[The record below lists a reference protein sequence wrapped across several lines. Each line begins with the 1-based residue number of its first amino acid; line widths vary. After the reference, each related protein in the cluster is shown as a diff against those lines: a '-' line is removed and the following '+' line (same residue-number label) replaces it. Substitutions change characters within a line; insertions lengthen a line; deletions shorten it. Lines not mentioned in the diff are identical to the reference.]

1 MTAGLVLLALLAMA
15 ALVTGCSRSWSNF
28 SQYPGFNDYYIK
40 NPRSTQAATA
50 AEQALLQRFRPRLFL
65 DQDAEGPISFYAD
78 YIAQGSLSA
87 ADGTLLSR
95 QVDSPLLNQ
104 YKASPEVVFRHQPE
118 SRPVNPQAF
127 GRVDYDQHP
136 SLGRLSFLTYHFVF
150 RSSGIVAGL
159 PGWQSLLLPLA
170 GDLDD
175 WHQLDHYTAATLV
188 LDPQS
193 QPLALMLQ
201 QHNNLRSYVLGV
213 DLPTPDNFSVRLVAA
228 KRSNELYPWHPGI
241 KEHPVVRFLNPDTLP
256 YLVTGN
262 PKPWVA
268 GYDLTEAVR
277 EAKYELAFIPPDD
290 AFYSFAGFLGERRRL
305 PGRDGPPGADY
316 NSRPA
321 FKRPLVQLVAFNW
334 QEEDQQQMHALLQF
348 FQNTDLEQPPF
359 KRLLQLFE
367 RKLAAK
373 VDAESASNP

>member
-1 MTAGLVLLALLAMA
+1 MLLALLAMA

-28 SQYPGFNDYYIK
+28 SQYPGFSDYYAQH
-40 NPRSTQAATA
+40 PRSTQAATA

-95 QVDSPLLNQ
+95 QVDSQLLNQ
-104 YKASPEVVFRHQPE
+104 YKASSEVVFSHQPE

-136 SLGRLSFLTYHFVF
+136 VLGRLSFLTYHFVF
-150 RSSGIVAGL
+150 RNSGIVASL

-213 DLPTPDNFSVRLVAA
+213 DLLTPDNLAVRLVAA

-256 YLVTGN
+256 YLVTGE
-262 PKPWVA
+262 PKPWVT
-268 GYDLTEAVR
+268 GYDLTQAVR
-277 EAKYELAFIPPDD
+277 EAEYELAFIPPDD

-321 FKRPLVQLVAFNW
+321 FKRPLVQLAAFNW
-334 QEEDQQQMHALLQF
+334 QEGDQEQMHALLQF

-359 KRLLQLFE
+359 QRLLQLFE
-367 RKLAAK
+367 RKLAARQ
-373 VDAESASNP
+373 ATNIEGESTSNP